1 MGMLTSI
8 GLKKVEL
15 VVALKSEKLIPTNRA
30 RSAAER
36 ALARDKGDRL
46 AILEHS

>member
-1 MGMLTSI
+1 LLAAFSI

-15 VVALKSEKLIPTNRA
+15 VVALKIEKLIPTNRKA

-36 ALARDKGDRL
+36 ALARNKGDRL
-46 AILEHS
+46 AIL